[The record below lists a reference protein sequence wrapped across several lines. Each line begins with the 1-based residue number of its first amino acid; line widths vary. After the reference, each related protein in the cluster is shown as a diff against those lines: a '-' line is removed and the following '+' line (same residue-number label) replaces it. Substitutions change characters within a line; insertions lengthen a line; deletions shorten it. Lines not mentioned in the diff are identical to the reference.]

1 MYSEDLIKEIRIEL
15 MILLREVFKKQV
27 DLYNKKMTETIN
39 KEKFQRYKSKRD
51 LYTKLLEN
59 LNEVIIDTVI
69 NEVIRT

>member
-1 MYSEDLIKEIRIEL
+1 
-15 MILLREVFKKQV
+15 MILLREVFKRQV
-27 DLYNKKMTETIN
+27 NLYNKKMTETIN

-69 NEVIRT
+69 KEVIRT

>member
-1 MYSEDLIKEIRIEL
+1 

-27 DLYNKKMTETIN
+27 NLYNKKMTETIN

-69 NEVIRT
+69 KEVIRT